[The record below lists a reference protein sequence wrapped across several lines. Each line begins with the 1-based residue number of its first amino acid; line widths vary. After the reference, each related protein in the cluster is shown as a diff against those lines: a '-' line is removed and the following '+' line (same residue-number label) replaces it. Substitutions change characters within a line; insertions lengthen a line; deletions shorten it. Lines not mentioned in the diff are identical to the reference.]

1 MEIAFHCP
9 NCLADLIYDE
19 SKSYTCCF
27 CHTVFTGKNEVK
39 ELEGGYYVGDA
50 WNDKVYH
57 TYHCEDCGSDF
68 VAKPA
73 TAAIGCPIC
82 SSTSVKDNG
91 GMVGA
96 MPRRAIPFAHT
107 KQQAQ
112 EMFLDYIRN
121 NSAVG
126 RTLATDE
133 NKELLHKVYVPIF
146 LFTYEVVAH
155 AKLTAMLRNKATEGK
170 TLFGINGTEGIAEQL
185 SALRSSFSRFQA
197 NRKGA
202 AKEASD
208 QPSEHVTGGVLSWQG
223 IPFDASGILPNNVI
237 NMVQPYDQSKMV
249 LVNEKILLDTP
260 ILAITKDPVSCMQE
274 FMERIKKWTRQ
285 MIMDAHS
292 DSYDISYFQDKT
304 DYPLGIGELVLFPIW
319 YMKGEYMGRDFYFA
333 MNGQNGEV
341 DANIPMSKGNTKNA
355 GITYQQYWDKS
366 RCTAL
371 TDTHF
376 EFNIHDPNIEIL
388 DYSFFEKPKD
398 SRVTPDGR
406 KREPSSS
413 SSLGSVY
420 SPEKKSDSGKKPYS
434 ALDVEMGS
442 LRKRDPNQKM
452 TKEEELQ
459 HEREVTARL
468 RVAAREEPKGD
479 MAAASSVPS
488 WAKAVTPPPSASS
501 ATARPARTKK
511 PALERSSAAASANKP
526 LWEKTEEDLA
536 PKADKPMSMADRMA
550 RGDQDELKFDSPFT
564 MKMPP
569 IGSSSSRREEP
580 APVEEDNDNDGDLSG
595 ILREAQAQAD
605 AFAAESSGS
614 SDASEMQRPGI
625 VEQAFREQISASPR
639 SEVQADDAYEVPMP
653 KVRAPRKP
661 EPPKVEEP
669 VEPDEGEADAE
680 EMVANITFSFNK
692 KKPPFSEE
700 EKPATSAAIPR
711 QPEKAPEE
719 AQGIAIMN
727 SEYDSGVL
735 RHTDVQHEVREED
748 DGVREIFFKPQPRA
762 SENFTG
768 SDESDRPLAFR
779 PAPPLARRN
788 EAMPEEHDPND
799 NPDEMNRPLSQR
811 PPAPLAK
818 QRGDVYVEEIE
829 PHPELDENNRPLA
842 QRPPAPLA
850 RAEEMGPSL
859 EYMTEQPLD
868 DEIHQMPSLE
878 SRGRWGEMPEAT
890 ETPSW
895 AKPQQTNEGRAS
907 TPSWA
912 RKQDDQQSAS
922 PRNKGRNHFSRD
934 ELRAAE
940 EEAVRRASAATHS
953 APRART
959 LDEKRRAAAAQP
971 VEQETQPAPLRPA
984 RPTPPP
990 RTLEEK
996 RRMAA
1001 QEREEQASQEAPAH
1015 SSAFRPAPRPPV
1027 RQDMASRPAAQRPS
1041 STGAARPSP
1050 RPPVASDATRPAPR
1064 PPVRPEA
1071 GAGVRPGTGRP
1082 GTRPAAGRPASEE
1095 TPKQVPIW
1103 ERVPDTDGPVPAWGS
1118 SASYQ
1123 DERPHG
1129 SLMKPKDQVID
1140 VEKPRERP
1148 TLWRPDGEAKEI
1160 LPSGLHHADDED
1172 RGLRGGQAREIGPRS
1187 RDIGGAREISPR
1199 PGRRVEREERP
1210 APRASASS
1218 GVEVE
1223 IANPAARARV
1233 TPEREEPAAPAE
1245 ESRPSSFGGDRP
1257 RTFAQRRQLEEEERR
1272 RQIQSSFASQPQ
1284 DEEGEPSPFKRPGR
1298 PGMRPAADDDQPVN
1312 KTFESAQFENKPSVV
1327 ASLDMLPEP
1336 LGEESIHHLA
1346 QDSSIPALA
1355 RETDKTAEEVA
1366 EAEKAAERAI
1376 RGLPDFDPDG
1386 PSPFKPN

>member
-57 TYHCEDCGSDF
+57 SFHCEECGSDF
-68 VAKPA
+68 IAKPA
-73 TAAIGCPIC
+73 TAQMGCPIC
-82 SSTSVKDNG
+82 SSATVKDNG

-96 MPRRAIPFAHT
+96 MPRRAIPFTHT
-107 KQQAQ
+107 RQQAQ

-155 AKLTAMLRNKATEGK
+155 ARVTAMLRNKAAEGK

-202 AKEASD
+202 PKDASS

-223 IPFDASGILPNNVI
+223 IPFDASGILPANVM

-260 ILAITKDPVSCMQE
+260 ILSITKDPVTCMQD

-341 DANIPMSKGNTKNA
+341 DANIPMSKAGSKSV

-376 EFNIHDPNIEIL
+376 EFNIHDPSIEIL

-398 SRVTPDGR
+398 SRVTADGR
-406 KREPSSS
+406 KRPEPRDDL
-413 SSLGSVY
+413 SLGSVY
-420 SPEKKSDSGKKPYS
+420 SPSTEKKEKKPFS
-434 ALDVEMGS
+434 ALDVEMGAP
-442 LRKRDPNQKM
+442 LKRDPNKKM

-468 RVAAREEPKGD
+468 RVAAREEPRGD
-479 MAAASSVPS
+479 MAAAASVPS
-488 WAKAVTPPPSASS
+488 WAKAVTPPPSQS
-501 ATARPARTKK
+501 APAARPARTKK
-511 PALERSSAAASANKP
+511 ASEARSSAAATSNKP
-526 LWEKTEEDLA
+526 LWEKTEEELEMERA
-536 PKADKPMSMADRMA
+536 ANKPMSMADRLA
-550 RGDQDELKFDSPFT
+550 RGDKDELDLGTPPT

-569 IGSSSSRREEP
+569 ISTSSRRAPKAEP
-580 APVEEDNDNDGDLSG
+580 EQVEEDTDTDLSG
-595 ILREAQAQAD
+595 ILAEAQAQAD
-605 AFAAESSGS
+605 AFAAETESREESRSG
-614 SDASEMQRPGI
+614 I
-625 VEQAFREQISASPR
+625 LEQAFREQISSSPR
-639 SEVQADDAYEVPMP
+639 AEVQAEDAYEVPMP
-653 KVRAPRKP
+653 KVRPSRPARPAAPV
-661 EPPKVEEP
+661 EPAPEEP
-669 VEPDEGEADAE
+669 VSEEEADAE

-692 KKPPFSEE
+692 KKPPFTEE
-700 EKPATSAAIPR
+700 EKPSSSTAIPR
-711 QPEKAPEE
+711 QPEKAPEA

-735 RHTDVQHEVREED
+735 RSSDSDLETREEE
-748 DGVREIFFKPQPRA
+748 DGVREIFFKPQRGTSA
-762 SENFTG
+762 NFQG

-779 PAPPLARRN
+779 PAPSLARRLDGQ
-788 EAMPEEHDPND
+788 EPEIVDPND
-799 NPDEMNRPLSQR
+799 NPDKMNRPLAQR
-811 PPAPLAK
+811 PPAPLAQK
-818 QRGDVYVEEIE
+818 RGDVYVEEVE

-850 RAEEMGPSL
+850 RAEEMGPTL
-859 EYMTEQPLD
+859 EYMREQPLD
-868 DEIHQMPSLE
+868 DNVHQMPSIE
-878 SRGRWGEMPEAT
+878 RSGGRWGEMPEAK

-895 AKPQQTNEGRAS
+895 AKPQEAAPTAKS
-907 TPSWA
+907 APAWA
-912 RKQDDQQSAS
+912 RPAGRPAAARPSSRPEEDERPAGRPSARPGFRPAPSQDQEERVGVS
-922 PRNKGRNHFSRD
+922 PRNQGRSHMSRD

-940 EEAVRRASAATHS
+940 EEAARRASAAAHS
-953 APRART
+953 GASRART
-959 LDEKRRAAAAQP
+959 LAEKRSAEEEQAPSQP
-971 VEQETQPAPLRPA
+971 SPFRPAPK
-984 RPTPPP
+984 P

-996 RRMAA
+996 RRMDA
-1001 QEREEQASQEAPAH
+1001 EQNAPEAPAR

-1027 RQDMASRPAAQRPS
+1027 RPDSPATRPAARP
-1041 STGAARPSP
+1041 APS
-1050 RPPVASDATRPAPR
+1050 SDATRPAPR
-1064 PPVRPEA
+1064 PPVRPGM
-1071 GAGVRPGTGRP
+1071 GATRPGMGASRP
-1082 GTRPAAGRPASEE
+1082 GMGRQSSDSGNAGR
-1095 TPKQVPIW
+1095 QVPIW
-1103 ERVPDTDGPVPAWGS
+1103 ERVPETDGPVPAWGS
-1118 SASYQ
+1118 SAAYTE
-1123 DERPHG
+1123 DRPRG

-1160 LPSGLHHADDED
+1160 LPTGLHHNEEEAIE
-1172 RGLRGGQAREIGPRS
+1172 ARERERERELG
-1187 RDIGGAREISPR
+1187 GGAREVVVPKA
-1199 PGRRVEREERP
+1199 REIEP
-1210 APRASASS
+1210 KTAPR
-1218 GVEVE
+1218 
-1223 IANPAARARV
+1223 
-1233 TPEREEPAAPAE
+1233 
-1245 ESRPSSFGGDRP
+1245 
-1257 RTFAQRRQLEEEERR
+1257 RTFAQRRQMEEEERR
-1272 RQIQSSFASQPQ
+1272 RQIQSSFKPQ
-1284 DEEGEPSPFKRPGR
+1284 AEEEEEPET
-1298 PGMRPAADDDQPVN
+1298 VN
-1312 KTFESAQFENKPSVV
+1312 KTFESSQFEDKPSVV

-1336 LGEESIHHLA
+1336 LEEEQIHHLA
-1346 QDSSIPALA
+1346 KDSSIPALA
-1355 RETDKTAEEVA
+1355 RTPDMIEEEVA
-1366 EAEKAAERAI
+1366 EAEKEAERAI

-1386 PSPFKPN
+1386 PSPFKPE

>member
-73 TAAIGCPIC
+73 TAQSGCPLC
-82 SSTSVKDNG
+82 SSASVKDNG
-91 GMVGA
+91 GMIGA

-107 KQQAQ
+107 RQQAQ

-133 NKELLHKVYVPIF
+133 NKDLLHKVYVPIF
-146 LFTYEVVAH
+146 LFNYEVVAH
-155 AKLTAMLRNKATEGK
+155 ARVTAMLRNKAAEGK

-185 SALRSSFSRFQA
+185 SVLRSSFSRFQA

-202 AKEASD
+202 QKDASN

-249 LVNEKILLDTP
+249 LVNEKILMDTP

-341 DANIPMSKGNTKNA
+341 DANIPMSKGTSKNA
-355 GITYQQYWDKS
+355 GITYQQYWDKT

-371 TDTHF
+371 NDTHF

-388 DYSFFEKPKD
+388 DYSFFEKPKE

-406 KREPSSS
+406 KRPEPRDDM
-413 SSLGSVY
+413 SLGSIY
-420 SPEKKSDSGKKPYS
+420 SPSEKKTDSGKKPFS
-434 ALDVEMGS
+434 SLDVEVGAP
-442 LRKRDPNQKM
+442 LKKRDPNKKM
-452 TKEEELQ
+452 TKEEEIE
-459 HEREVTARL
+459 HEREMTERL
-468 RVAAREEPKGD
+468 RKAAQDKPKGD

-488 WAKAVTPPPSASS
+488 WAKAVTPPPSVS
-501 ATARPARTKK
+501 APGNRPTRTKK
-511 PALERSSAAASANKP
+511 PGTSKMSAAAASSKP
-526 LWEKTEEDLA
+526 LWEKTEEELEMEQK
-536 PKADKPMSMADRMA
+536 PQKPMSMADRMA
-550 RGDQDELKFDSPFT
+550 RGDSDELEFASPFDT
-564 MKMPP
+564 KMPP
-569 IGSSSSRREEP
+569 IGASSRRRVETPAEEP
-580 APVEEDNDNDGDLSG
+580 EADADGDLSG
-595 ILREAQAQAD
+595 ILAEAQAQAD
-605 AFAAESSGS
+605 AFAQETT
-614 SDASEMQRPGI
+614 QRGETDRPKPDM
-625 VEQAFREQISASPR
+625 EQAFREQISAGPR
-639 SEVQADDAYEVPMP
+639 AEVQAEDAYEVPMP
-653 KVRAPRKP
+653 KVSRPARRAP
-661 EPPKVEEP
+661 EPQNTVEEP
-669 VEPDEGEADAE
+669 VADTADEGEAEAE

-700 EKPATSAAIPR
+700 EKPVTSSAIPR

-719 AQGIAIMN
+719 AQGMAIMN

-735 RHTDVQHEVREED
+735 RHSDGDHEIKEED
-748 DGVREIFFKPQPRA
+748 DGVREIFFKPQPRTSA
-762 SENFTG
+762 NFKG
-768 SDESDRPLAFR
+768 SDENDRPLAFR
-779 PAPPLARRN
+779 PAPPLAFQRDGS
-788 EAMPEEHDPND
+788 EPEIVDPND
-799 NPDEMNRPLSQR
+799 NPDKMNRPLAQR
-811 PPAPLAK
+811 PPAPLAQK
-818 QRGDVYVEEIE
+818 RGDVYVEEVE

-850 RAEEMGPSL
+850 RAEEQGPSL

-878 SRGRWGEMPEAT
+878 RQSRWGEMPEAK

-895 AKPQQTNEGRAS
+895 AKPQEPAATAKAA
-907 TPSWA
+907 PAWA
-912 RKQDDQQSAS
+912 RPAGRTDTRAEARQEQETSAN
-922 PRNKGRNHFSRD
+922 PRNKGRSHMSRD

-940 EEAVRRASAATHS
+940 EEAVRRASNAAHT

-959 LDEKRRAAAAQP
+959 LDEKRRATEVSDAAEAP
-971 VEQETQPAPLRPA
+971 SPSPFRPAPQ
-984 RPTPPP
+984 P

-996 RRMAA
+996 RRLAA
-1001 QEREEQASQEAPAH
+1001 EERAAEQESSEAPAH
-1015 SSAFRPAPRPPV
+1015 SSAFRPSPRPPV
-1027 RQDMASRPAAQRPS
+1027 RPSAAQPAQRPQVS
-1041 STGAARPSP
+1041 SSGSARPSP

-1064 PPVRPEA
+1064 PPQRPGM
-1071 GAGVRPGTGRP
+1071 GARPGTSRPGTGS
-1082 GTRPAAGRPASEE
+1082 AGNDNGGA
-1095 TPKQVPIW
+1095 KQVPIW
-1103 ERVPDTDGPVPAWGS
+1103 ERVPETDGPVPAWGS
-1118 SASYQ
+1118 SAAYTE
-1123 DERPHG
+1123 DRPRG
-1129 SLMKPKDQVID
+1129 SLMKPKDQIID

-1148 TLWRPDGEAKEI
+1148 TLWRPDGEVKEI
-1160 LPSGLHHADDED
+1160 LPSGLHHADEEDEKPK
-1172 RGLRGGQAREIGPRS
+1172 ARELGS
-1187 RDIGGAREISPR
+1187 GAREINVPSR
-1199 PGRRVEREERP
+1199 
-1210 APRASASS
+1210 
-1218 GVEVE
+1218 
-1223 IANPAARARV
+1223 
-1233 TPEREEPAAPAE
+1233 PAAPSA
-1245 ESRPSSFGGDRP
+1245 DRP
-1257 RTFAQRRQLEEEERR
+1257 RTFAQRRQMEEEERR
-1272 RQIQSSFASQPQ
+1272 RQIQSSFSAQPQ
-1284 DEEGEPSPFKRPGR
+1284 EDSGDDESTARSGLGR
-1298 PGMRPAADDDQPVN
+1298 PGMRPGTVN
-1312 KTFESAQFENKPSVV
+1312 KTFESTQFEDKPSVV

-1336 LGEESIHHLA
+1336 LEEESIHHLA
-1346 QDSSIPALA
+1346 KDSSIPALA
-1355 RETDKTAEEVA
+1355 REHSRVDDELE
-1366 EAEKAAERAI
+1366 EAEKAAEKAI
-1376 RGLPDFDPDG
+1376 RGLPDLDPEG
-1386 PSPFKPN
+1386 PNPFKPN